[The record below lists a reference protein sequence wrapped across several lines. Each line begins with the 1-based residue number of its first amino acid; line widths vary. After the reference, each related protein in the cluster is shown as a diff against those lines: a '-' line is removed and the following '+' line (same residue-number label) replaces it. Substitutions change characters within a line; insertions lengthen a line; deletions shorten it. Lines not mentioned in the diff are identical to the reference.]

1 MFLFN
6 GCVESLALLGSTA
19 GGAANGKL
27 VQTSLKSA
35 VSYGVK
41 KQTGKSPLEHA
52 LTYAKEK
59 NPDKKKER
67 CISSIEKTN
76 SEFCMIV
83 KKQIKTTK
91 ANVAKKIS
99 STQNNITKKISS
111 TQTNMTK
118 KISSTQTNTTKKI
131 SSTQTNVSKK
141 TQVILDKTVEI
152 NSLTKLKN
160 SSIEL
165 VSAIQDKILEY
176 DARWLEHKKLKI
188 KN

>member
-76 SEFCMIV
+76 SELCMIV

-99 STQNNITKKISS
+99 STQTNIA
-111 TQTNMTK
+111 
-118 KISSTQTNTTKKI
+118 KKI

-141 TQVILDKTVEI
+141 TQVILDKTVET

-160 SSIEL
+160 SSKEL
-165 VSAIQDKILEY
+165 VLAIQVKILEY
-176 DARWLEHKKLKI
+176 DARWLENKKLKI

>member
-76 SEFCMIV
+76 SELCMIV

-99 STQNNITKKISS
+99 STQTNIA
-111 TQTNMTK
+111 
-118 KISSTQTNTTKKI
+118 KKI

>member
-76 SEFCMIV
+76 SEFCMI
-83 KKQIKTTK
+83 T
-91 ANVAKKIS
+91 NGLDHLYFKID
-99 STQNNITKKISS
+99 KL
-111 TQTNMTK
+111 
-118 KISSTQTNTTKKI
+118 
-131 SSTQTNVSKK
+131 SKK
-141 TQVILDKTVEI
+141 YTFVKDFP
-152 NSLTKLKN
+152 LT
-160 SSIEL
+160 
-165 VSAIQDKILEY
+165 
-176 DARWLEHKKLKI
+176 
-188 KN
+188 

>member
-76 SEFCMIV
+76 SELCMIV

-99 STQNNITKKISS
+99 STQTNIAKKISS
-111 TQTNMTK
+111 TQTNV
-118 KISSTQTNTTKKI
+118 SKKI

>member
-76 SEFCMIV
+76 SELCMIV

-99 STQNNITKKISS
+99 STQNNI
-111 TQTNMTK
+111 
-118 KISSTQTNTTKKI
+118 TKKI